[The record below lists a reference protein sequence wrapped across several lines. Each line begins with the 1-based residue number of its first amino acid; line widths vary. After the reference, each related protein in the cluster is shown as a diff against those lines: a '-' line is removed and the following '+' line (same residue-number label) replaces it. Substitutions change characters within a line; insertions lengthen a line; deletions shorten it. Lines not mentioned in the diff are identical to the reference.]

1 MRAEIV
7 FLMLSV
13 GIFFPIYITTNIVVD
28 YTAHKMY
35 FCVKCFNISV
45 FGGYV
50 VQKREKIFFH
60 ISDKRAVIFNLAD
73 YVKQRKRLFKIKGIE
88 LLNIYVFTKRG
99 IEADNYLM
107 PESLFIICSTVFPL
121 LKNKKKFVKLHNT
134 IVLSAEKTTYSIAS
148 LKFVFNIITIII
160 IMLKGV
166 TRGVFKNDKR

>member
-13 GIFFPIYITTNIVVD
+13 GIFFPIYIKTNIVVD
-28 YTAHKMY
+28 YTARKMY

-60 ISDKRAVIFNLAD
+60 ISDNRAVIFNLAD